1 MNVWMS
7 SLCFNVHAQSKNNR
21 SYCVILG
28 NQIHFSQ
35 SMKAFQSGWN
45 GVIFFTI
52 FKIFKATCTRVI
64 ANNGLIYKE
73 TGKLH
78 SQGRIQT
85 RWKLWIRKVISNIFQ
100 YQGIFLRIRE
110 KFRIF
115 HKVYSSSESASEF
128 TRVKLD
134 LLDIAQWFCKC
145 LHF

>member
-1 MNVWMS
+1 METYEHMNVWMS

-73 TGKLH
+73 TGNSIH
-78 SQGRIQT
+78 RG
-85 RWKLWIRKVISNIFQ
+85 
-100 YQGIFLRIRE
+100 G
-110 KFRIF
+110 FRRGEN
-115 HKVYSSSESASEF
+115 YEF
-128 TRVKLD
+128 TRWFQISSNIREYFWESERNFGFFTKSIQLNLPLNSPGKLWSSRYCPII
-134 LLDIAQWFCKC
+134 L
-145 LHF
+145 